1 MEKLKVSLATYNGEG
16 ACVSLEN
23 WEGDDLM
30 IHINPWNHDPAVC
43 CKEAADILRET
54 IHRLETLAT
63 MKKPFHEAT
72 QKKVNR

>member
-1 MEKLKVSLATYNGEG
+1 MEKLKISLAKYNGKG

-23 WEGDDLM
+23 WNGDTLDL
-30 IHINPWNHDPAVC
+30 HITPWNSDASVC
-43 CKEAADILRET
+43 LKEAADILRET

-72 QKKVNR
+72 QKKVNL

>member
-1 MEKLKVSLATYNGEG
+1 MEKLKVTLAKYNGEG
-16 ACVSLEN
+16 ACVSVEN
-23 WEGDDLM
+23 WEGDSLM
-30 IHINPWNHDPAVC
+30 LHITPWDSDPAVC

-72 QKKVNR
+72 QKKVNL